1 MRKIRKNTNQKAGWT
16 VGWTVGWTKWVF
28 FGLIEMGVLPKRTVL
43 NAIYD
48 YQQGETT
55 TKQKPFPLSLLQLT
69 C

>member
-16 VGWTVGWTKWVF
+16 AGWTSGWTKWVF

-48 YQQGETT
+48 Y
-55 TKQKPFPLSLLQLT
+55 
-69 C
+69 